1 MRAFAARYWVNY
13 GIAAAMLLT
22 IVFLNAWIPK
32 RVGELVDM
40 LASRPGANKM
50 LIASM
55 SLVVAAVIIYI
66 LRAGWR
72 LFLFR
77 AVLRLGIELRTSLYR
92 QLMLQTAAFYQER
105 STGDL
110 MAAATNDIDAIEA
123 AAGEGALAGFDGTST
138 LVIMISVLVINV
150 DWRLA
155 IAVLLPF
162 PIMALAFKYISDHI
176 HKASKDSLDAFGK
189 LNSHAQETL
198 AGIRTVRAV
207 GLIDRSEAEFAIHA
221 NQAASTSL
229 RVQQWEAAYEP
240 AVGNCL
246 VFSTVISLSVG
257 SWLVWQNQL
266 SLGQLTSIGLY
277 LGQLIWPM
285 FALGYV
291 MSLMQRGK
299 AAWERL
305 EPILNAPIQVIDA
318 GTQTTISKAAIT
330 FKDVSFAH
338 PGQAALALSKISI
351 DLIAGQSLG
360 VVGATGAGKSTLFKL
375 LLRQWNPQDGDITW
389 DGLPIDQLTLA
400 TLRQGI
406 AWVAQEPFLF
416 SATIAQNIAL
426 SKPDATLQE
435 IIRAA
440 QLAAVHDDIMR
451 LSNGYQTP
459 VGERGVTLSGGQKQR
474 LAIARALLV
483 QAPLLLLDDALSAVD
498 TGTEAQILAHLRLAR
513 QQRGQSAIVISHRL
527 SAVMDCDQIVVLR
540 RGQVTERGSH
550 TTLLALNGWYARQ
563 WQYQQLQTSL
573 SDL

>member
-1 MRAFAARYWVNY
+1 
-13 GIAAAMLLT
+13 MLLT

-50 LIASM
+50 LIASI
-55 SLVVAAVIIYI
+55 SLVLAALVIYV

-77 AVLRLGIELRTSLYR
+77 AVLRLGVELRTTLYR

-162 PIMALAFKYISDHI
+162 PMMALAFKYISDHI

-189 LNSHAQETL
+189 LNDHTQETL

-207 GLIDRSEAEFAIHA
+207 GLIERSEAEFAVHA
-221 NQAASTSL
+221 NQAALSSL
-229 RVQQWEAAYEP
+229 SAQQWEAAYEP

-246 VFSTVISLSVG
+246 VLSTVASLSVG
-257 SWLVWQNQL
+257 SWLVWHNEL
-266 SLGQLTSIGLY
+266 SLGQLTSVGLY

-285 FALGYV
+285 FAMGYV
-291 MSLMQRGK
+291 MSLIQRGK

-305 EPILNAPIQVIDA
+305 EPILNAPVQVVDA
-318 GTQTTISKAAIT
+318 GVQVRLPDAAIT
-330 FKDVSFAH
+330 FSDVSFAH

-351 DLIAGQSLG
+351 DLPCGQSLG
-360 VVGATGAGKSTLFKL
+360 VVGATGAGKSTVFKL
-375 LLRQWNPQDGDITW
+375 LLRQWNPQAGCITW
-389 DGLPIDQLTLA
+389 GGVPIDQLTLA
-400 TLRQGI
+400 TLREGI

-426 SKPDATLQE
+426 SKPSATPQE
-435 IIRAA
+435 ITQAA
-440 QLAAVHDDIMR
+440 KLAAVHDDIMR
-451 LSNGYQTP
+451 LSNGYETP

-474 LAIARALLV
+474 VAIARALLV

-498 TGTEAQILAHLRLAR
+498 TGTEAQILTHLRAQR
-513 QQRGQSAIVISHRL
+513 QHRGQSSIVISHRL
-527 SAVMDCDQIVVLR
+527 SAVMDCEQIIVLR
-540 RGQVTERGSH
+540 KGHIIERGSH
-550 TTLLALNGWYARQ
+550 LSLLALNGWYARQ

-573 SDL
+573 CRQ

>member
-1 MRAFAARYWVNY
+1 
-13 GIAAAMLLT
+13 
-22 IVFLNAWIPK
+22 
-32 RVGELVDM
+32 M

-50 LIASM
+50 LIASI
-55 SLVVAAVIIYI
+55 SLIIAAVIIYV

-123 AAGEGALAGFDGTST
+123 AAGEGALAGFDGSST

-162 PIMALAFKYISDHI
+162 PVMGIAFKYISDHI
-176 HKASKDSLDAFGK
+176 HKASKDSLDAFGS
-189 LNSHAQETL
+189 LNNHTQETL

-207 GLIDRSEAEFAIHA
+207 GLIERSEAEFAQHA
-221 NQAASTSL
+221 NRAAMTSL
-229 RVQQWEAAYEP
+229 TAQQWEAAYEP

-246 VFSTVISLSVG
+246 VLSTVISLSVG
-257 SWLVWQNQL
+257 SWLVWHNQL

-285 FALGYV
+285 FAMGYV

-305 EPILNAPIQVIDA
+305 EPILNAPVQVIDA
-318 GTQTTISKAAIT
+318 GTQTQLPSAAIS
-330 FKDVSFAH
+330 FCDVSFAH
-338 PGQAALALSKISI
+338 PGQLASALSKITI
-351 DLIAGQSLG
+351 DLPAGQSLG
-360 VVGATGAGKSTLFKL
+360 VVGATGSGKSTLFKL
-375 LLRQWNPQDGDITW
+375 LLRQWNPREGRITW
-389 DGLPIDQLTLA
+389 GGVPIENLSLA

-416 SATIAQNIAL
+416 SASIAQNIAL
-426 SKPDATLQE
+426 SKPNATPQE
-435 IIRAA
+435 ITQAA

-474 LAIARALLV
+474 VAIARALLV

-498 TGTEAQILAHLRLAR
+498 TGTEAQILAHLRAAR

-540 RGQVTERGSH
+540 KGQVIERGSH
-550 TTLLALNGWYARQ
+550 SALLELNGWYARQ

-573 SDL
+573 SATQ

>member
-1 MRAFAARYWVNY
+1 
-13 GIAAAMLLT
+13 MLLT

-40 LASRPGANKM
+40 LASRPGANKL
-50 LIASM
+50 LIASI
-55 SLVVAAVIIYI
+55 SLVLAAVVIYV

-77 AVLRLGIELRTSLYR
+77 AVLQLGVELRTTLYR

-138 LVIMISVLVINV
+138 LIIMISVLVINV

-162 PIMALAFKYISDHI
+162 PMMALAFKYISDHI

-189 LNSHAQETL
+189 LNDHTQETL

-207 GLIDRSEAEFAIHA
+207 GLIERSEAEFAVHA
-221 NQAASTSL
+221 NQAALSSL
-229 RVQQWEAAYEP
+229 RAQQWEAAYEP

-246 VFSTVISLSVG
+246 VLSTVASLSVG
-257 SWLVWQNQL
+257 SWLVWHNQL
-266 SLGQLTSIGLY
+266 SLGQLTSVGLY

-285 FALGYV
+285 FAMGYV
-291 MSLMQRGK
+291 MSLIQRGK

-305 EPILNAPIQVIDA
+305 EPILNAPVQVIDA
-318 GTQTTISKAAIT
+318 GAQTQIPDASIS
-330 FKDVSFAH
+330 FSDVSFTH
-338 PGQAALALSKISI
+338 PGQAALALSKITI
-351 DLIAGQSLG
+351 DLPSGQSLG
-360 VVGATGAGKSTLFKL
+360 VVGATGAGKSTVFKL
-375 LLRQWNPQDGDITW
+375 LLRQWNPQEGRIAWGDV
-389 DGLPIDQLTLA
+389 PIDQLTLA

-426 SKPDATLQE
+426 SKPNATSQE
-435 IIRAA
+435 II
-440 QLAAVHDDIMR
+440 
-451 LSNGYQTP
+451 
-459 VGERGVTLSGGQKQR
+459 
-474 LAIARALLV
+474 
-483 QAPLLLLDDALSAVD
+483 QADRKS
-498 TGTEAQILAHLRLAR
+498 
-513 QQRGQSAIVISHRL
+513 
-527 SAVMDCDQIVVLR
+527 VV
-540 RGQVTERGSH
+540 
-550 TTLLALNGWYARQ
+550 
-563 WQYQQLQTSL
+563 
-573 SDL
+573 